1 MIDANITFI
10 GGGNMARSLIGGLLA
25 DGTDPQRI
33 RVADPDPGQREGLTA
48 HGPVRVFTDN
58 AAAAAGAAAVVFAV
72 KPQVLR
78 AAATQLAPVVR
89 RERPLVISIAA
100 GIRSADLDRWL
111 GGDAAVV
118 RAMPNTPAL
127 VRSGATALYANSA
140 VSAVRRDLAESIL
153 RAVGITLWVAD
164 EALMD
169 AVTALSGSGPA
180 YFFLVMEALE
190 AAGIELGLTSETA
203 RMLTLETA
211 IGAARIALESDED
224 VGRLRRRVTSPGGT
238 TEAALAVLE
247 QAGLHEQFRR
257 ALRAA
262 RDRSCALADEF
273 GAS

>member
-33 RVADPDPGQREGLTA
+33 RVADPDPGRREGLTA
-48 HGPVRVFTDN
+48 QGPVRVFADN
-58 AAAAAGAAAVVFAV
+58 AAAAADADAVVFAV

-78 AAATQLAPVVR
+78 AAASQLAPVVH

-111 GGDAAVV
+111 GGDAVVV

-164 EALMD
+164 EAMMD

-190 AAGIELGLTSETA
+190 AAGVELGLTPETA
-203 RMLTLETA
+203 RLLTLETA
-211 IGAARIALESDED
+211 IGTARIAMESDEG